1 MFKLTYLTYQVFPN
15 EKANTIQT
23 IRMLESLSSLG
34 VNTQLIFPDRGNVKN
49 DNEAIIKFYEIENK
63 FKISKYSHKL
73 PFNKFNLGKL
83 ENINF
88 LMSSY
93 IWSLIAVKKYFK
105 TVTKE
110 EIIMTRT
117 HWVLYLASKYKNKI
131 IYECHKFNKIDNFI
145 LRRLQFKENVIVIF
159 SNEELQKQFKK
170 AIEN

>member
-73 PFNKFNLGKL
+73 PFNKFNLR
-83 ENINF
+83 N
-88 LMSSY
+88 
-93 IWSLIAVKKYFK
+93 
-105 TVTKE
+105 
-110 EIIMTRT
+110 
-117 HWVLYLASKYKNKI
+117 
-131 IYECHKFNKIDNFI
+131 
-145 LRRLQFKENVIVIF
+145 
-159 SNEELQKQFKK
+159 
-170 AIEN
+170 